1 MNTPLAPRSNLLTE
15 HWDFNVPA
23 SGTIV
28 LVCPR
33 EMNATVMTVIARLSS
48 AAHAAETADGGWMPP
63 RPGPRVID
71 CGNRFNAYSLA
82 RQLRAAAFAAAAET
96 AEGIANDHPGGTPPM
111 LRPGAGHQ
119 PEPPHPAGAM
129 DRIRVARAFTCHQVL
144 ALLADAP
151 ATAQPFVVLDLLNT
165 FYDEAIRLGER
176 MLLLRGC
183 IEQLKRLERSAGG
196 LVSVHPPA
204 VPSQEALD
212 LLSVLER
219 AIPQTYYAQPPAPLA
234 EQMRLI

>member
-1 MNTPLAPRSNLLTE
+1 MNTPLASRSTLLPE
-15 HWDFNVPA
+15 RWDFSVPA

-33 EMNATVMTVIARLSS
+33 EMNATVMTVIAR
-48 AAHAAETADGGWMPP
+48 TC
-63 RPGPRVID
+63 PRVID

-82 RQLRAAAFAAAAET
+82 RQVHAGVSAAHLADAADGQST
-96 AEGIANDHPGGTPPM
+96 DHFGGM
-111 LRPGAGHQ
+111 
-119 PEPPHPAGAM
+119 EPPRPAEIMA
-129 DRIRVARAFTCHQVL
+129 RISVARAFTCHQVL

-151 ATAQPFVVLDLLNT
+151 STAQPFVVLDLLNT

-204 VPSQEALD
+204 VPSQAALD
-212 LLSVLER
+212 LLSLLER
-219 AIPQTYYAQPPAPLA
+219 AIPQTYYAQPPAPLV

>member
-1 MNTPLAPRSNLLTE
+1 MNTPLAPRGTGRRGARPRSNLLPE
-15 HWDFNVPA
+15 RWDFSVPA

-33 EMNATVMTVIARLSS
+33 EMNATVMTVIAR
-48 AAHAAETADGGWMPP
+48 TF
-63 RPGPRVID
+63 PRVID
-71 CGNRFNAYSLA
+71 CGNRFNAYTLA
-82 RQLRAAAFAAAAET
+82 RLV
-96 AEGIANDHPGGTPPM
+96 GAN
-111 LRPGAGHQ
+111 
-119 PEPPHPAGAM
+119 PEVM
-129 DRIRVARAFTCHQVL
+129 DRISVARAFTCHQVL

-183 IEQLKRLERSAGG
+183 IEQLRRLERSAGG

-204 VPSQEALD
+204 VPSQAALD

-219 AIPQTYYAQPPAPLA
+219 AIPQTYYAQPPAPLV

>member
-1 MNTPLAPRSNLLTE
+1 MNTPLAPRSNLLPE
-15 HWDFNVPA
+15 RWDFSVPA

-33 EMNATVMTVIARLSS
+33 EMNATVMTVISR
-48 AAHAAETADGGWMPP
+48 TF
-63 RPGPRVID
+63 PRVID
-71 CGNRFNAYSLA
+71 CGNRFNAYTLA
-82 RQLRAAAFAAAAET
+82 RLVHAEASATHVAET
-96 AEGIANDHPGGTPPM
+96 ADGGMQPP
-111 LRPGAGHQ
+111 RSA
-119 PEPPHPAGAM
+119 EVM
-129 DRIRVARAFTCHQVL
+129 DRISVARAFTCHQVL

-151 ATAQPFVVLDLLNT
+151 TTAQPFVVLDLLNT

-183 IEQLKRLERSAGG
+183 IEQLRRLERSAGG

-204 VPSQEALD
+204 VPSQAALD

-219 AIPQTYYAQPPAPLA
+219 AVPQTYYAQPPAPLV